1 MKRELIVIIPFLF
14 VLAALV
20 WLNGRTDSEHFRWM
34 LAASVVVF
42 AAAASWR
49 WRTWM
54 WAPPLACGI
63 ALLVLFATFLTS
75 PGAIATV
82 FELFA
87 GKVLAWY
94 AIAVLAW
101 FYARAL
107 LPRAREPS
115 QGNGILALGGILTTA
130 LVVTSMACWLEAVDI
145 VALRK
150 NRVVTTSAGIKEQ
163 WERPWGSR
171 RLGIFAVG
179 RIAAGNMA
187 SRQPSGADGYAAYV
201 NAARGIGGSGNAPVW
216 LPLGYSI
223 RMADGETVSVQ
234 GVNSVRQTS
243 NWPECGP
250 RLWQRCLRI
259 GDPVVIWAEP
269 GETTAIGT
277 GRKSRSLTGSRM
289 IAYGTIEDFRNG
301 YLARALA
308 TARVFGWL
316 ALALI
321 PLSLVPALIGFLYFR
336 RFRRRA

>member
-187 SRQPSGADGYAAYV
+187 SRHHPGRMATPLMSMRREASEGRAMRLSGCRWVIRSAWRTVKRSRFRALTPSGRPA
-201 NAARGIGGSGNAPVW
+201 
-216 LPLGYSI
+216 
-223 RMADGETVSVQ
+223 
-234 GVNSVRQTS
+234 
-243 NWPECGP
+243 
-250 RLWQRCLRI
+250 
-259 GDPVVIWAEP
+259 
-269 GETTAIGT
+269 T
-277 GRKSRSLTGSRM
+277 GRSADRDFGS
-289 IAYGTIEDFRNG
+289 AASE
-301 YLARALA
+301 LA
-308 TARVFGWL
+308 T
-316 ALALI
+316 
-321 PLSLVPALIGFLYFR
+321 LS
-336 RFRRRA
+336 